1 MGLLDNVGSML
12 GGAQTGG
19 SGGGDIMSVAQQLL
33 GQAGG
38 MDGLLKKFQE
48 NGLGEVAA
56 SWVGKGQNLPIT
68 AEQIQKVLGNEQ
80 VAAIASKLGV
90 NPQQAATQ
98 LSQLLPGLVDKL
110 TPDGQVTQGGDL
122 LAQGASLL
130 KGFMKS

>member
-1 MGLLDNVGSML
+1 MGLLDSVGSML
-12 GGAQTGG
+12 GGAQAGG
-19 SGGGDIMSVAQQLL
+19 NGGDIMSVAQQLL

-38 MDGLLKKFQE
+38 LEGLLKKFQE

-56 SWVGKGQNLPIT
+56 SWVGKGQNLPIS

-90 NPQQAATQ
+90 DPQQASTQ
-98 LSQLLPGLVDKL
+98 LAQMLPGLVDKL
-110 TPDGQVTQGGDL
+110 TPGGQVPEGGDL

-130 KGFMKS
+130 KGFMKG

>member
-1 MGLLDNVGSML
+1 MGLLDSVGSML
-12 GGAQTGG
+12 GGAQAGG
-19 SGGGDIMSVAQQLL
+19 NGGDIMSVAQQLL

-38 MDGLLKKFQE
+38 LEGVLKKFQE

-56 SWVGKGQNLPIT
+56 SWVGKGQNLPIS

-90 NPQQAATQ
+90 DPQQASTQ
-98 LSQLLPGLVDKL
+98 LAQMLPGLVDKL
-110 TPDGQVTQGGDL
+110 TPGGQVPEGGDL

-130 KGFMKS
+130 KGFMKG

>member
-1 MGLLDNVGSML
+1 MGLLDNIGSML

-19 SGGGDIMSVAQQLL
+19 SGGDIMSVAQQLL
-33 GQAGG
+33 GQTGG
-38 MDGLLKKFQE
+38 LDGLLKKFQE
-48 NGLGEVAA
+48 NGLGDVAA

-90 NPQQAATQ
+90 DPQQAATQ

>member
-1 MGLLDNVGSML
+1 MGLLDGIGSML
-12 GGAQTGG
+12 DGVQAGG
-19 SGGGDIMSVAQQLL
+19 SGGDIMAVAQQLL

-38 MDGLLKKFQE
+38 LEGLLKKFQE

-56 SWVGKGQNLPIT
+56 SWVGKGQNLPIS

-90 NPQQAATQ
+90 DPQQASTQ
-98 LSQLLPGLVDKL
+98 LAQMLPGLVDKL
-110 TPDGQVTQGGDL
+110 TPDGQVAQGGDL
-122 LAQGASLL
+122 LAQGANLL

>member
-1 MGLLDNVGSML
+1 MGLLDSVGSML
-12 GGAQTGG
+12 GGAQAGG
-19 SGGGDIMSVAQQLL
+19 NGGDIMSVAQQLL

-38 MDGLLKKFQE
+38 LEGLLKKFQE

-56 SWVGKGQNLPIT
+56 SWVGKGQNLPIS

-90 NPQQAATQ
+90 DPQQAATQ

>member
-1 MGLLDNVGSML
+1 MGLLDNIGSML

-19 SGGGDIMSVAQQLL
+19 SGGDIMSVAQQLL

-38 MDGLLKKFQE
+38 LDGLLKKFQE
-48 NGLGEVAA
+48 NGLGDVAA

-90 NPQQAATQ
+90 DPQQAATQ

>member
-1 MGLLDNVGSML
+1 MGLLDNIGSML

-19 SGGGDIMSVAQQLL
+19 SGGDIMSVAQQLL

-38 MDGLLKKFQE
+38 LDGLLKKFQE

-90 NPQQAATQ
+90 DPQQAATQ

>member
-1 MGLLDNVGSML
+1 MGLLDNIGSML
-12 GGAQTGG
+12 GGAQVGG
-19 SGGGDIMSVAQQLL
+19 GGGDIMSVAQQLL

-38 MDGLLKKFQE
+38 LDGLLKKFQE
-48 NGLGEVAA
+48 NGLGDVAA
-56 SWVGKGQNLPIT
+56 SWVGKGQNLPIS

-90 NPQQAATQ
+90 DPQQAATQ

-110 TPDGQVTQGGDL
+110 TPDGQVVQGGDL